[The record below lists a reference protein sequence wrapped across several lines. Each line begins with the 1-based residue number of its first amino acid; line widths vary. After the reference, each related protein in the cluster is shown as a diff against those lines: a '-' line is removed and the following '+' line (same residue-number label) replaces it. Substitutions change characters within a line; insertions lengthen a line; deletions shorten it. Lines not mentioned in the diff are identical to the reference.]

1 MTMRQQEQLCRQT
14 AATQEERGRGGCS
27 GSPVDRQI
35 TCAMRRQPQ
44 SAGASLPS
52 SLALMLHQRRW
63 DHPAFALPRP
73 PCAALLLSREFF
85 PPPPLL
91 RLSYPPPVRM
101 ASSKRPRLTHDN
113 GFVDLTLGDED
124 DEPIPAPSV
133 ARKKASDRSQANG
146 SSKKSTSSS
155 VPRVSPDAVIQPL
168 SKVSLTM
175 TAEMRES
182 ISSVLVD
189 KYKPKAASE
198 SAAGKTWLSP
208 ANGDI
213 PIFTDAFLEHNK
225 VRETELRKLRRLT
238 TEYDEQNAI
247 LSKHIDKMRAAEA
260 KLRTEMQEMT
270 ERMSAGEEALL
281 RLKQQLVTCLANC
294 SVPRLH
300 AMPASTCLEE
310 FVDQVQ
316 ASLASVDE
324 KEERE
329 ARERLRLAFTRFLAS
344 EETSLPD
351 SKALEAHQ

>member
-1 MTMRQQEQLCRQT
+1 MREQVRKKAKT
-14 AATQEERGRGGCS
+14 ATKEGDSILQSSDAS
-27 GSPVDRQI
+27 
-35 TCAMRRQPQ
+35 AKRRKKKHRKDKN
-44 SAGASLPS
+44 A
-52 SLALMLHQRRW
+52 
-63 DHPAFALPRP
+63 
-73 PCAALLLSREFF
+73 
-85 PPPPLL
+85 PLKPL
-91 RLSYPPPVRM
+91 NAYVLFLN
-101 ASSKRPRLTHDN
+101 KNRPRLLLEQPDIEFANVTKKLAAEWAQLSEQEKEP
-113 GFVDLTLGDED
+113 FVKEAAD
-124 DEPIPAPSV
+124 
-133 ARKKASDRSQANG
+133 ARLKYKEQLLQYKASDAFRSFQQ
-146 SSKKSTSSS
+146 SL
-155 VPRVSPDAVIQPL
+155 VSPRKSDP
-168 SKVSLTM
+168 VSQTSPATV
-175 TAEMRES
+175 TATGQIRR
-182 ISSVLVD
+182 
-189 KYKPKAASE
+189 KPGRKPKAASE

-238 TEYDEQNAI
+238 TEYEEQNAI